1 MVLLAHGLR
10 VRFVDR
16 DMFMRYTHF
25 GVGHPVMLRRM
36 TRECLGSDLVALDDA
51 MDVINDDA
59 ADHDNGDG
67 DGEFE
72 EGDGE
77 CEEDDGE
84 QEEAEDEIED
94 LDEGDDDDE
103 DEEDDT
109 TFDDLSF

>member
-1 MVLLAHGLR
+1 MVLLAHELR

-51 MDVINDDA
+51 MDVIDDDA
-59 ADHDNGDG
+59 ADHDNED
-67 DGEFE
+67 
-72 EGDGE
+72 GDGE

-84 QEEAEDEIED
+84 QEEAEDEVED
-94 LDEGDDDDE
+94 LDEGDDD